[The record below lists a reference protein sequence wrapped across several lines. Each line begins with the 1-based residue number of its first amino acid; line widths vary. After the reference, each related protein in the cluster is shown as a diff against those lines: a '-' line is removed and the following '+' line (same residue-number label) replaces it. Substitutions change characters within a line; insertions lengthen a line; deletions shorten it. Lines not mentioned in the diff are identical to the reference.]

1 MKRSRGVAAVAAGVM
16 LSALGCGRQED
27 TAMSA
32 PRNVPEGPYYNF
44 NPADRDFVHEAA
56 EANRAELDASR
67 LALSKAGRVEVKA
80 FAQQMID
87 DHTKV
92 GADLNELANKKGVTL
107 PAETDADHKRES
119 ARLADVNGAEFDR
132 VYMAA
137 MVSDHAKA
145 VSLFEEEPMKGRDAD
160 VRAFAVKTLPTLGHH
175 LQMARDLSVKL
186 GGAAAPN

>member
-1 MKRSRGVAAVAAGVM
+1 VAVAAGVV
-16 LSALGCGRQED
+16 LAALGCGRQED
-27 TAMSA
+27 SSMSA
-32 PRNVPEGPYYNF
+32 ARNIPEGPYYNF

-56 EANRAELDASR
+56 EANLAELDASR
-67 LALSKAGRVEVKA
+67 LALRKAILAEVKT
-80 FAQQMID
+80 FAQHMID

-92 GADLNELANKKGVTL
+92 GADLNDLANKKGITL
-107 PAETDADHKRES
+107 PAETDADHKMEA
-119 ARLADVNGAEFDR
+119 ARLADLSGVEFDR
-132 VYMAA
+132 AYIAA

-175 LQMARDLSVKL
+175 LQMARDLRVKL